1 MDNYGGE
8 YFRYACQGDSQKRSD
23 LSCALNSEGFAMG
36 RCRTLKDKRMQWPRD
51 RKEHGLE
58 KSVRVQAGKN

>member
-36 RCRTLKDKRMQWPRD
+36 RCRTLKDKECNGP
-51 RKEHGLE
+51 GT
-58 KSVRVQAGKN
+58 GKNMALKRV